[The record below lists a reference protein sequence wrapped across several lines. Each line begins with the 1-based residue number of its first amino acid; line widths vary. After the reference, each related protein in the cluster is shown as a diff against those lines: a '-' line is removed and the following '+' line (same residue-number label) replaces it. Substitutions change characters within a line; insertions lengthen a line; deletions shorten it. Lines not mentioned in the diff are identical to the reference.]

1 MEVISHLLKAG
12 ASPSARNSSSSS
24 SAHSGKAPL
33 SPLTLVLLR
42 GSKLA
47 GYSDPANKSM
57 AADSLDASA
66 LGENADPAD
75 DERARMSSRGVWIR
89 AAEVLVNSGAAWD
102 AQWRSASGGA
112 SQLHLLFQGFPAPPQ
127 SAAAYRSLL
136 ASALAAG
143 LSPAATNLKGSSAI
157 ATLCERMSSVS
168 SEACPD
174 AARIM
179 RLVLDAA
186 PLLPSAED
194 LATIDAL
201 KQLVPKS
208 CLSVVR
214 PMMQQGSS
222 LSVGSGS
229 AAGSSRRIK
238 L

>member
-1 MEVISHLLKAG
+1 M
-12 ASPSARNSSSSS
+12 
-24 SAHSGKAPL
+24 
-33 SPLTLVLLR
+33 
-42 GSKLA
+42 
-47 GYSDPANKSM
+47 
-57 AADSLDASA
+57 
-66 LGENADPAD
+66 GENTDPAD

-127 SAAAYRSLL
+127 SAAAYRALL

-157 ATLCERMSSVS
+157 TTLCERMSSVS

-186 PLLPSAED
+186 PMLPSTED
-194 LATIDAL
+194 LVSIDAL

-208 CLSVVR
+208 CLAIVR

-222 LSVGSGS
+222 LSMGSGAGS
-229 AAGSSRRIK
+229 IMGSSRRIK